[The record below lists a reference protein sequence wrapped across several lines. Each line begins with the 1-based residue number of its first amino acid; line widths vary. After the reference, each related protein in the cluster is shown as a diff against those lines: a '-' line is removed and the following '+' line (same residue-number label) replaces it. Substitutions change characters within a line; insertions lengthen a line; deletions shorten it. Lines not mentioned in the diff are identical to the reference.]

1 MVGIMWEHIT
11 TKLEPTTA
19 REMNALVGPKSGIPS
34 RVRSL
39 WINQMEKSEAAEK
52 RLKQLLE
59 VIPTNRLRAFDCGT
73 NLDPSTLQLLLQR
86 HQTLERLDITDAAGL
101 AGKEGIEPALLSIT
115 DFCLSSP
122 PQNLSDKDAKEQFES
137 CRALIKT
144 MPKLT
149 KFRVRYD
156 EDAQGPVDVYPIF
169 SHDEN
174 ESFIS
179 QLTDLSLEG
188 IEIAPIGPT
197 LLKQIRI
204 SNLKALNLFNC
215 DTIIYFLNGLCELY
229 STTPGSLTD
238 VCIDFGWTLTNPVQ
252 TVGAIERF
260 LKACPLL
267 SWLRL
272 DILKYAKLMDV
283 DCIARHAD
291 KLETL
296 CINISSWPS
305 LQRHY
310 ELHELRQM
318 IDPCRKLTTL
328 TINVPSVDL
337 GPVMDLGE
345 EFRLGR
351 DRFDMAYVET
361 ELEAVLVHHL
371 FPNILHFTVNTLLVH
386 SLPSPIPPPPPLP
399 RPPHHPI

>member
-11 TKLEPTTA
+11 TKMEPTTA
-19 REMNALVGPKSGIPS
+19 REMDALVGPKSGIPG

-39 WINQMEKSEAAEK
+39 WINQMEKSDAAEK

-59 VIPTNRLRAFDCGT
+59 VIPKNRLRAFDCGT
-73 NLDPSTLQLLLQR
+73 NLDPSTLQLLLQH

-122 PQNLSDKDAKEQFES
+122 PQNLSNKEANEQFES
-137 CRALIKT
+137 CRTLIKI

-149 KFRVRYD
+149 KFRVRYH
-156 EDAQGPVDVYPIF
+156 EDAQGPVDIYPIF

-179 QLTDLSLEG
+179 RLTDLSLEG
-188 IEIAPIGPT
+188 IEIAPVGPT
-197 LLKQIRI
+197 LIKQIRV

-215 DTIIYFLNGLCELY
+215 DKIIYFLNGLCELY
-229 STTPGSLTD
+229 SVIPGPLTD
-238 VCIDFGWTLTNPVQ
+238 VCIDFGWTLTNPVK
-252 TVGAIERF
+252 TVRAIERF
-260 LKACPLL
+260 LRACPLL

-272 DILKYAKLMDV
+272 DILKYEKLLDF

-310 ELHELRQM
+310 EMHELRQ
-318 IDPCRKLTTL
+318 IIEPCRKLTTL
-328 TINVPSVDL
+328 TINVPSFDI

-345 EFRLGR
+345 DFRLGQ
-351 DRFDMAYVET
+351 DRFDTAYVET

-371 FPNILHFTVNTLLVH
+371 NPKSLHLTANT
-386 SLPSPIPPPPPLP
+386 I
-399 RPPHHPI
+399 